1 MVSSLSYC
9 VALSRT
15 RTLQSLLWMVILLS
29 KPESFLVMP
38 HNNCSNSILV
48 VYVQPVWR
56 GYGLWGSMA
65 LWEGTTPLP
74 CGRTNKC
81 KNITFPQLRYFGSFR
96 CRTCVQISF
105 VACAFWMMFGGDRVP
120 EDDEG
125 KPDASN
131 YTITVD
137 GMNNPNALLFT
148 MFRLTLVD
156 DYDYDVSNMSISVN
170 WKMV

>member
-1 MVSSLSYC
+1 
-9 VALSRT
+9 
-15 RTLQSLLWMVILLS
+15 
-29 KPESFLVMP
+29 
-38 HNNCSNSILV
+38 
-48 VYVQPVWR
+48 
-56 GYGLWGSMA
+56 
-65 LWEGTTPLP
+65 
-74 CGRTNKC
+74 
-81 KNITFPQLRYFGSFR
+81 
-96 CRTCVQISF
+96 
-105 VACAFWMMFGGDRVP
+105 MMFGGDRVP

-125 KPDASN
+125 KSDASN